1 MSKLYFGF
9 QPKLRYLSSQKQDR
23 TKKAPKNQCFYFI
36 IMLLKSQ
43 NFDELYTLLKRRECV
58 AHFVFEITLSQGNN
72 AHSFARVRLFPT
84 GTQYP
89 AGSPNPKKSEF
100 YKYYSLKRREF
111 DEIVV
116 FSAGSEKSSVLG
128 VHDFSGFRRKS
139 KISRIIAVLHKVCGQ
154 PAPHPASISA
164 SKRGLPSRCPRFPLP
179 LQKSRASYRLP
190 LPRFRDFRSRSA
202 QT

>member
-1 MSKLYFGF
+1 MLTLLLVCAFSPRVHSIPRGPHERVFGF
-9 QPKLRYLSSQKQDR
+9 RQNAE
-23 TKKAPKNQCFYFI
+23 KAQI
-36 IMLLKSQ
+36 ASH
-43 NFDELYTLLKRRECV
+43 NF
-58 AHFVFEITLSQGNN
+58 AFEITLSQGNN

-89 AGSPNPKKSEF
+89 AGSPDPKKLEF

-116 FSAGSEKSSVLG
+116 FSAGFENSSVLRRTRI
-128 VHDFSGFRRKS
+128 FKFRRKS
-139 KISRIIAVLHKVCGQ
+139 KISRIIAVLRRACEQ
-154 PAPHPASISA
+154 PKPHPASISA
-164 SKRGLPSRCPRFPLP
+164 SKRGLPSHCLRFPLP